1 MIVTVEWDLKTKP
14 ESDRLN
20 RYTYVIT
27 DNLENGVAYTVSVIA
42 INKKGYSDI
51 SNIEIVK
58 PYEFLAADDKLS
70 DSGEALLQASS
81 VIQSERDSII
91 ANLVSNIETG
101 DNVSV
106 KENLEKIQELKQ
118 QIVQPEFDKESFLRE
133 RDIRI
138 NFI

>member
-1 MIVTVEWDLKTKP
+1 MRFEIPKP

-27 DNLENGVAYTVSVIA
+27 NNLENEVAYTVSVIA

-58 PYEFLAADDKLS
+58 PYEFLSSDDKLS
-70 DSGEALLQASS
+70 DSGEELLQASS

-101 DNVSV
+101 DNLSV
-106 KENLEKIQELKQ
+106 QENLEQIQELKQ
-118 QIVQPEFDKESFLRE
+118 QIVQPEFDKENFLRE

-138 NFI
+138 NFS